1 MFNKIIYYSD
11 YGGVIMHEQIQDD
24 VVNKTLLSS
33 CNLDRYDENVISL
46 TLFGSYNTKFWKE
59 GKSDID
65 ILVLVKYL
73 DFNLEFKI
81 EEYYYPAISRYFNY
95 DNIHFT
101 FIALNNFDTVFADIY
116 IDFKDKI
123 IFDIDLHYDFLLY
136 ISKFNR
142 VNENLINLVRKDWES
157 KYGLL

>member
-1 MFNKIIYYSD
+1 MNEQLYDVKSNK
-11 YGGVIMHEQIQDD
+11 
-24 VVNKTLLSS
+24 LLSACPLS
-33 CNLDRYDENVISL
+33 RYDENVISL
-46 TLFGSYNTKFWKE
+46 TLFGSYNTKFWIE

-65 ILVLVKYL
+65 ILVLVKQL
-73 DFNLEFKI
+73 DFDIEYKI
-81 EEYYYPAISRYFNY
+81 EKYYNNLISNYFNY

-101 FIALNNFDTVFADIY
+101 FISLRDFDTVFADIY

-123 IFDIDLHYDFLLY
+123 IFDMDLHYDFLLY

-142 VNENLINLVRKDWES
+142 VNENLIDLVRKDWES